1 MTTTNSGMTRR
12 GVIGGMAASA
22 GALALG
28 RPGVAAAQDATATV
42 PGAGLGGNLVVYS
55 GRAEEYIAAIVDH
68 FQEATGIAVEM
79 RYGPAA
85 ELAATIMEEGDN
97 SPADLFLTLDA
108 ASIQA
113 VAALGRLAELPQEI
127 LDRVDAAYRD
137 ADNHWVATSARV
149 RTLAYNTDLVDATTL
164 PASVLDLVDERFAG
178 KIGWAPE
185 NASFLAFATAM
196 RVVHGD
202 DRTREWLQGMADIG
216 TVRFEGNGAIT
227 EAVATGEIELGL
239 VNHYY
244 VYEIEAEEGEEIPV
258 AMHYF
263 AGDDVGSLISLCGAG
278 VLGTASN
285 RAQAEAFVAFILS
298 DVEQRFLAT
307 ERWEYPVVAGIDAL
321 PDLKPL
327 AEISGPAVDTA
338 ALSDLPGTLAMLTE
352 LGIL

>member
-1 MTTTNSGMTRR
+1 VRHRGSGFTRR
-12 GVIGGMAASA
+12 QAIGGATAIAFGAAMG
-22 GALALG
+22 GAHA
-28 RPGVAAAQDATATV
+28 RAQDATPTV
-42 PGAGLGGNLVVYS
+42 PGAGLGGKLVVYS
-55 GRAEEYIAAIVDH
+55 GRAEEYIGALVDQ
-68 FQEATGIAVEM
+68 FTAATGIAVEM
-79 RYGPAA
+79 RYAPAA

-108 ASIQA
+108 ASIEA
-113 VAALGRLAELPQEI
+113 VAMMGRLAELPQEI

-137 ADNHWVATSARV
+137 ADNQWVATSARV
-149 RTLAYNTDLVDATTL
+149 RTLAYNIDSVDATTL
-164 PASVLDLVDERFAG
+164 PASVMDLADERFAG

-185 NASFLAFATAM
+185 NASFLAFVTAM

-202 DRTREWLQGMADIG
+202 DRAREWLQGMAGIG

-227 EAVATGEIELGL
+227 EAVASGEIELGL

-244 VYEIEAEEGEEIPV
+244 VYEVEAEEGEDIPV

-278 VLGTASN
+278 VLGTAAN
-285 RAQAEAFVAFILS
+285 RAQAEAFVAFMLT
-298 DVEQRFLAT
+298 ETAQQFLAT
-307 ERWEYPVVAGIDAL
+307 ERWEYPVVAGVEAL

-327 AEISGPAVDTA
+327 AEISGPALDTA
-338 ALSDLPGTLAMLTE
+338 SLSDLPGTLAMLTE